1 MRERSVYIVCTC
13 IYIFMLLCCLSAG
26 MTVKCPFFF
35 SVPFPVFLLFPFLSL
50 SLSFWGSGHVL
61 LLVLQ
66 YSFMFTVPSVS
77 EYSFCF
83 SFLAVDDGEICVKR
97 TGVSASLR
105 IPPPLPRY
113 PLHPPSSLYM
123 HSPSFSSF
131 PSVSFSLLFCGWSK
145 HACPL
150 CGLVL
155 SDIASK
161 VSKHGA

>member
-1 MRERSVYIVCTC
+1 MHLY
-13 IYIFMLLCCLSAG
+13 IYIHATVLFVSWYDCKVPVFFRTLSCLS
-26 MTVKCPFFF
+26 
-35 SVPFPVFLLFPFLSL
+35 SLSIPL

-123 HSPSFSSF
+123 HSPPFSSF